1 MYKKAY
7 LKEKNRAKK
16 SELTFLQAE
25 CWRMVAT
32 PQALKKAES
41 MYKRAIKAKY
51 PHAEVYLRFAQVL
64 HLQQKFD
71 ESVEQYQKYQ
81 QLKPEDDRP
90 TKGIESCA
98 FAKELDNPTRYL
110 IDGLDIA
117 NSRANDFFAPSFGNG
132 DYDVL
137 FFTSARDGG
146 VGKEADGSTGQS
158 YTDLWSLKRDRK
170 GNWSKPVVFP
180 EPMNTGAHEAATTLN
195 KEVMK
200 CILHVVRKLKRE
212 TCSYL

>member
-1 MYKKAY
+1 MRNALSLLSFVLMLSLTALAQDGYQKKTKKSKADEAFLVQNYYDAAALYKEAY

-64 HLQQKFD
+64 QLQQKFD
-71 ESVEQYQKYQ
+71 EAVEQYQKYQ
-81 QLKPEDDRP
+81 QLKPEDDRSA
-90 TKGIESCA
+90 KGIESCA
-98 FAKELDNPTRYL
+98 FAKEALDNPTRYNV
-110 IDGLDIA
+110 DALDIA
-117 NSRANDFFAPSFGNG
+117 NSRANDFAPSFGNG

-137 FFTSARDGG
+137 FF
-146 VGKEADGSTGQS
+146 
-158 YTDLWSLKRDRK
+158 Y
-170 GNWSKPVVFP
+170 F
-180 EPMNTGAHEAATTLN
+180 
-195 KEVMK
+195 
-200 CILHVVRKLKRE
+200 C
-212 TCSYL
+212 